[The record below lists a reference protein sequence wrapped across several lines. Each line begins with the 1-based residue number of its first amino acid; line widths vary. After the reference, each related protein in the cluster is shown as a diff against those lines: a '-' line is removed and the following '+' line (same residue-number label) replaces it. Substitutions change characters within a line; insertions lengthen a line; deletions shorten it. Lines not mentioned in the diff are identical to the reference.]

1 MRARLLNST
10 PGALP
15 AAFVL
20 LATASLGGLAACDSA
35 VMGTEEPTGRSAD
48 ELRDYAR
55 DAKPLLERYCTNCHS
70 AGGIAPFSLTDYESA
85 RTHAAAIAGAVESG
99 RMPPWL
105 PSADSVP
112 LRYSRAMRP
121 EDKAALLQWVS
132 DGARPGESGAA
143 PRIVPP
149 PADTVEPPR
158 ADLVLDP
165 QVTYMPK
172 ATLTDD
178 YRCFIIDPAGPG
190 GGGMPEE
197 RWVQATNIKPGNAAL
212 VHHVILFE
220 VPASRVAG
228 LQKKDADE
236 AGPGYTCF
244 GGAGTGGA
252 EMITGWAPGGV
263 PQRVQPDMGLRIR
276 KGSVFVMQVH
286 YNLQRYRGDG
296 DRTTVELELAS
307 ARPPYRLVLVPL
319 AYPDQ
324 LKIAAGDPE
333 ASQSIVVPVSLA
345 LDYLKLKEAVITSV
359 TPHMHL
365 LGTSIVTSLDSQPLV
380 DIPRWDFHWQQAYML
395 ETPVVARGN
404 QLLMLTCQYDNSYA
418 NQPVVGGQKQMPRE
432 VTWGEGTLDEMC
444 LSFLGLRI
452 PSATPL

>member
-1 MRARLLNST
+1 MGARLLKRQVNV
-10 PGALP
+10 GNGLWLC
-15 AAFVL
+15 AAGL
-20 LATASLGGLAACDSA
+20 GWLAGLGC
-35 VMGTEEPTGRSAD
+35 GTEAPTDTTFPPTA
-48 ELRDYAR
+48 ELRDYVR
-55 DAKPLLERYCTNCHS
+55 DAKPLLDRYCTSCHRE
-70 AGGIAPFSLTDYESA
+70 GGIAPFALTDYESA
-85 RTHAAAIAGAVESG
+85 RTHATAIAASVASG

-105 PSADSVP
+105 PSAESLP
-112 LRYSRAMRP
+112 LRYSRAMQA
-121 EDKAALLQWVS
+121 EDKAALLSWVS
-132 DGARPGESGAA
+132 DGALPGEAGAA
-143 PRIVPP
+143 VRITPP

-158 ADLVLDP
+158 RDLLLDP
-165 QVTYMPK
+165 GVTYQPNAK
-172 ATLTDD
+172 LTDD

-197 RWVQATNIKPGNAAL
+197 RYVQATNVLPGNQAL

-220 VPASRVAG
+220 VPESRVASVR
-228 LQKKDADE
+228 KKDTE
-236 AGPGYTCF
+236 EPGPGYTCF

-263 PQRVQPDMGLRIR
+263 PQRVESDMGLRIR

-286 YNLQRYRGDG
+286 YNLQRYSGTG
-296 DRTTVELELAS
+296 DRTTVELELAKTS
-307 ARPPYRLVLVPL
+307 PPYRLVLAPI
-319 AYPDQ
+319 AYPDN
-324 LKIAAGDPE
+324 LKIKAGDPE

-345 LDYLKLKEAVITSV
+345 LQYLKLPEAVITSV

-365 LGTSIVTSLDSQPLV
+365 LGTSIITSLDSQPLV

-395 ETPVVARGN
+395 EKPVVARGN

-418 NQPVVGGQKQMPRE
+418 NQPVVDGQKQMPRD

-452 PSATPL
+452 PSGTPL

>member
-1 MRARLLNST
+1 MRTQHLNLLRR
-10 PGALP
+10 P
-15 AAFVL
+15 
-20 LATASLGGLAACDSA
+20 LAAAIALVAMVGVGGPLGCGGEDMA
-35 VMGTEEPTGRSAD
+35 TGDGTGRSSD

-55 DAKPLLERYCTNCHS
+55 DAKPLLERYCTGCHRE
-70 AGGIAPFSLTDYESA
+70 GGIGPFGLTDYESA
-85 RTHAAAIAGAVESG
+85 RTHAPAIAAAVQSG

-105 PSADSVP
+105 PSSESVP
-112 LRYSRAMRP
+112 LRYSRAMRA
-121 EDKAALLQWVS
+121 EDKSALLQWVS
-132 DGARPGESGAA
+132 DGALAGDPGAA

-149 PADTVEPPR
+149 PADVVEPPR
-158 ADLVLDP
+158 SDLVLDP
-165 QVTYMPK
+165 QLTYQPNAK
-172 ATLTDD
+172 LTDD

-190 GGGMPEE
+190 GGGMKEE
-197 RWVQATNIKPGNAAL
+197 RYVQATNVTPGNAAI

-220 VPASRVAG
+220 VPESRVNSVR
-228 LQKKDADE
+228 KKDTDE

-244 GGAGTGGA
+244 GGAGVGGV

-263 PQRVQPDMGLRIR
+263 PQRVQPDMGLRVR

-286 YNLQRYRGDG
+286 YNMQRYRGEG
-296 DRTTVELELAS
+296 DRTTVTLELAKS
-307 ARPPYRLVLVPL
+307 APPYRLVLAPL

-324 LKIAAGDPE
+324 LKIKAGDPE

-345 LDYLKLKEAVITSV
+345 LQYLKLSEAVITSV
-359 TPHMHL
+359 TPHMHM

-380 DIPRWDFHWQQAYML
+380 DIPRWDFHWQQGYMF

-418 NQPVVGGQKQMPRE
+418 NQPIVDGQKQMPRD

-452 PSATPL
+452 PSGTPL